1 MTARPDTAAHRRLAA
16 LLVDA
21 LREELWPRYADR
33 LRARLPRLQL
43 RVRVGS
49 GRATYHRDEGRGR
62 HLIVFGWKMVAAKA
76 VSRESAAGW
85 TSGRELLRSGRRF
98 DVLGVLTQAVCHE
111 FAHLLQCVEGG
122 RRRGSVH
129 NAAFYAILA
138 ELFAAGDGER
148 VRDFLV
154 RACDGQPDLQAA
166 LVWPEADA
174 AELTDG
180 AGEGAGRRTGDGS
193 GDGTAGAT
201 NGLWGAQIPALSAD
215 SPATLRFQAGDLV
228 EFETRGRRIRGRV
241 RRVNRRSV
249 TVVPD
254 RPERRGQYWRVGP
267 TFLSHVDDDGVS

>member
-33 LRARLPRLQL
+33 LRARQPQLQL

-76 VSRESAAGW
+76 ASRESAAGW

-129 NAAFYAILA
+129 NAAFYAILD
-138 ELFAAGDGER
+138 ELFAAGDGAR
-148 VRDFLV
+148 VRAFLV
-154 RACDGQPDLQAA
+154 RACDGQPELQAA
-166 LVWPEADA
+166 LEWPEADA

-180 AGEGAGRRTGDGS
+180 LPGRGQPGGFAGGRS
-193 GDGTAGAT
+193 GGPV
-201 NGLWGAQIPALSAD
+201 IPALSAD
-215 SPATLRFQAGDLV
+215 SPAAQRFKAGDLV

-249 TVVPD
+249 TVVPE

-267 TFLSHVDDDGVS
+267 TFLSHADDDGAS